1 MNTVIAQELIPLSS
15 THIGQAMPMGSLI
28 EDIANFC
35 TTIVTGF
42 SSRQTRC
49 QVIAAA
55 GQTISCSVKKD

>member
-1 MNTVIAQELIPLSS
+1 MNTVIAQELISLSS

-42 SSRQTRC
+42 SSRQSRC
-49 QVIAAA
+49 QVIVAA
-55 GQTISCSVKKD
+55 G